1 MRRSVRPTIALL
13 GPNDELQRP
22 VVIQRNTSV
31 PRVSVLFEARGI
43 LIGGIES
50 SWKLSM
56 SVEMDVCD
64 TVRLNHGVA
73 KVATFFHGGSTSVS
87 QESGKRFMSLSSS

>member
-1 MRRSVRPTIALL
+1 M
-13 GPNDELQRP
+13 
-22 VVIQRNTSV
+22 
-31 PRVSVLFEARGI
+31 FEARGI

-73 KVATFFHGGSTSVS
+73 KVATFFCGGSIFISRG
-87 QESGKRFMSLSSS
+87 SGKPFLPFSSS